1 MPRTFASNHT
11 HTQDTPA
18 DTWTIAHGLN
28 CKPVVSVSVNY
39 DGKLQVILPSQIQ
52 FVDLNT
58 VVVSF
63 TQPYSGV
70 ARLS

>member
-1 MPRTFASNHT
+1 MPRTLASNHT
-11 HTQDTPA
+11 HNQTTPA

-28 CKPVVSVSVNY
+28 CNPVVSVSVNY
-39 DGKLQVILPSQIQ
+39 DGVLQIILPSQIQ